1 MFSKFNAK
9 KGTDS
14 EQGET
19 ISRKVTDTSK
29 NFRFA
34 AKNANFSFF
43 FFGMH
48 LKRVIINP
56 ACPPAAPGLKKK
68 KFGGGGTV

>member
-29 NFRFA
+29 NFRCA
-34 AKNANFSFF
+34 AKNAKKV
-43 FFGMH
+43 FGMH

>member
-1 MFSKFNAK
+1 MCLANLMLKN
-9 KGTDS
+9 TDS

-29 NFRFA
+29 KFRCA
-34 AKNANFSFF
+34 AKNANFF

-56 ACPPAAPGLKKK
+56 AHPPHLG
-68 KFGGGGTV
+68 